1 MNTRLQSTRVGRD
14 TPCAPRRGFVAARAE
29 RRALPSMCS
38 LAHVRR
44 TAFTLVELLVV
55 IGIIGILASLILASL
70 ARGKEKARGVA
81 CLGHLKQLGLGFA
94 LYLDENNNNF
104 PAPGS
109 KTLYGPLPED
119 WIYWQVARDPKQS
132 VLAPYIASGYFATN
146 LFRCPS
152 DGAARE
158 LERGNRSTDPYIYS
172 YSMTSYLPTNNIN
185 PGTSL
190 ALDAARNYLPFN
202 AASVR
207 NPSGKILLAEEDRDA
222 PPDGLND
229 GRWVPNINP
238 LTTRHNG
245 RGNAMFIDGHVESVL
260 PKFALNPTNSLPEL

>member
-1 MNTRLQSTRVGRD
+1 MTN
-14 TPCAPRRGFVAARAE
+14 PRPPSIA
-29 RRALPSMCS
+29 RRA
-38 LAHVRR
+38 
-44 TAFTLVELLVV
+44 AFTLLELLVV
-55 IGIIGILASLILASL
+55 IGIIGILASLMFAGL
-70 ARGKEKARGVA
+70 ARSKEKARSVA
-81 CLGHLKQLGLGFA
+81 CLGHLKQLGLAFT
-94 LYLDENNNNF
+94 LYLDENNSNF

-109 KTLYGPLPED
+109 KTLMGPLPED

-132 VLAPYIASGYFATN
+132 ALAPYVASGYFATN

-172 YSMTSYLPTNNIN
+172 YSMTSYLVTNEVNQ
-185 PGTSL
+185 GTSL
-190 ALDAARNYLPFN
+190 ALDSAGNYLPFN

-207 NPSGKILLAEEDRDA
+207 NPSGKILLAEEERDA

-229 GRWVPNINP
+229 GRWVPILNP

-245 RGNAMFIDGHVESVL
+245 KGNVTFIDGHVETVL

>member
-1 MNTRLQSTRVGRD
+1 MIILRSIARV
-14 TPCAPRRGFVAARAE
+14 
-29 RRALPSMCS
+29 RRA
-38 LAHVRR
+38 AY
-44 TAFTLVELLVV
+44 TLVEQLVV
-55 IGIIGILASLILASL
+55 IGIVASLATLIFAAL

-119 WIYWQVARDPKQS
+119 WIHWQVARDPKQS
-132 VLAPYIASGYFATN
+132 VIAPYIASGYFATN

-172 YSMTSYLPTNNIN
+172 YSMTSYLVTNNVN
-185 PGTSL
+185 VGTSL
-190 ALDAARNYLPFN
+190 ALDSAGNYLPFN

-207 NPSGKILLAEEDRDA
+207 NPSGKILLAEEERDT

-229 GRWVPNINP
+229 GRWIPNLNA

-245 RGNAMFIDGHVESVL
+245 RGNVTFIDGHVESVL